1 MYVKVV
7 FSWFGWGQDLL
18 VYYESYLKVHVKM
31 YVTVVYSW
39 FSWGLTSRK
48 QSRNCRVRFSVLHFA
63 SFVLKLSIIRGES
76 TDERLRFR
84 FSGSGVRRPFSVNYL
99 SEL

>member
-7 FSWFGWGQDLL
+7 FSRFGWGQDLL

-39 FSWGLTSRK
+39 FSWGHKLL
-48 QSRNCRVRFSVLHFA
+48 RNSWVFHLNT
-63 SFVLKLSIIRGES
+63 LELELSNIRGQS
-76 TDERLRFR
+76 YLVKFR
-84 FSGSGVRRPFSVNYL
+84 ILHTFLFF
-99 SEL
+99 

>member
-7 FSWFGWGQDLL
+7 YSRFGWGQDLL

-39 FSWGLTSRK
+39 FSWGHKLL
-48 QSRNCRVRFSVLHFA
+48 RNSWVFHSSTLE
-63 SFVLKLSIIRGES
+63 LELSNIRGQVNLV
-76 TDERLRFR
+76 TFR
-84 FSGSGVRRPFSVNYL
+84 ILHTFLFL
-99 SEL
+99 

>member
-39 FSWGLTSRK
+39 FSWGLK
-48 QSRNCRVRFSVLHFA
+48 LLRNSWVFHSNTLE
-63 SFVLKLSIIRGES
+63 LELSDIRGQ
-76 TDERLRFR
+76 
-84 FSGSGVRRPFSVNYL
+84 VYL
-99 SEL
+99 VQIQNSSHIFVSLISLK